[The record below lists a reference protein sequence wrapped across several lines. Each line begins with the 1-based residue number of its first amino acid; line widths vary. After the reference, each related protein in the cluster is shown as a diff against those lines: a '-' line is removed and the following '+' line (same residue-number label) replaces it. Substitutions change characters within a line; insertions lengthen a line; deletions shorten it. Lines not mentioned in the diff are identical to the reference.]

1 MTIMNIDEL
10 RKEIDTID
18 NQLTS
23 LLERR
28 MNVSTQIGEY
38 KKERGLKVYDA
49 VREREVIAKNL
60 SRLHDTALSPYI
72 ENIYTAIMSE
82 SKKKQSDLSKKNL
95 SVGFQG
101 VKGSFS
107 HEACMKYISAN
118 DDIKYSTES
127 FKTFDSLC
135 NALLNGDIDRAVI
148 PFENS
153 STGPVVDVYD
163 LLSKYNFYI
172 VGEVYVKVS
181 QNLMV
186 KEGTDIAD
194 VKDVYSHPQAFM
206 QCRDFLNQHCYKQ
219 IPYFNTAVSAKFVSE
234 SERHD
239 IAAIASESAA
249 KLYSLKIVEHDINY
263 NANNTTKFI
272 VLSNEPR
279 EKSDCN
285 KISIIVSIEDRPGS
299 LAEFIALFK
308 DTGINMTKIESRP
321 DVGSPFKY
329 IFFIDF
335 MGNVT
340 DDAIYGFL
348 QKLRAESNEFKYLG
362 NYRAY

>member
-1 MTIMNIDEL
+1 MNIDEL
-10 RKEIDTID
+10 RREIDSID
-18 NQLTS
+18 TELTS
-23 LLERR
+23 LLEKR
-28 MNVSTQIGEY
+28 MGVSAQIGEY

-49 VREREVIAKNL
+49 VREREVISKNL
-60 SRLHDTALSPYI
+60 SRLNDEKLAPYI
-72 ENIYTAIMSE
+72 ENIYNCIMTE
-82 SKKKQSDLSKKNL
+82 SKKKQSDLSKKEL
-95 SVGFQG
+95 SIGFQG

-107 HEACMKYISAN
+107 HEACTKYVDAN
-118 DDIKYSTES
+118 DDIKYTTTS
-127 FKTFDSLC
+127 FNTFDSLC

-181 QNLMV
+181 HNLMV
-186 KEGTDIAD
+186 KEGTDINN
-194 VKDVYSHPQAFM
+194 VCDVYSHPQAFM
-206 QCRDFLNQHCYKQ
+206 QCKEFLNQRDYKQ

-234 SERHD
+234 SERDD
-239 IAAIASESAA
+239 IAAIASEAAA

-263 NANNTTKFI
+263 NANNVTKFI

-279 EKSDCN
+279 QKADCN

-299 LAEFIALFK
+299 LADFIELFK
-308 DTGINMTKIESRP
+308 GTGINMTKIESRP
-321 DVGSPFKY
+321 DIGSPFKY

-335 MGNVT
+335 IGNIM
-340 DDAIYGFL
+340 DGQIADFIE
-348 QKLRAESNEFKYLG
+348 KLKSESNEFKYLG
-362 NYRAY
+362 NYREY